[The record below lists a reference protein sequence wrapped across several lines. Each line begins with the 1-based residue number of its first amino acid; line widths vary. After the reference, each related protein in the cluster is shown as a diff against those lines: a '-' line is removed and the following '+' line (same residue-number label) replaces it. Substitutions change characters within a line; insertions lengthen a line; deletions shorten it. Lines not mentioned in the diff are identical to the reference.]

1 MIRPDISRHDIIMS
15 KSKPEMILTRSFLS
29 VCIAIL
35 LILAGCA
42 PFPPA
47 TPVTT
52 PLLPPVRVSTPEDV
66 GRPAPQNQEIL
77 RSLSQLVEIRDELKQ
92 IRNSVE
98 ELQFES
104 DNNKR
109 RRQDLYQDVDRRLL
123 EIERN
128 QRVINSRLE
137 IVIAAERVPEAGA
150 VTAGT
155 EEEEWGMISASRP
168 GGAAEGNETPVT
180 RVLVVDG
187 SDQDPQ
193 DPDESSADTT
203 VPDSGVSSLT
213 DSRGTVSLDEQNAY
227 DQAFELLKQSRY
239 QDFILAARQFVTTWP
254 TSQLADDAW
263 YWMAEAHYVNH
274 EFENALSGFK
284 TVVTRYPD
292 SQRVPEALLKTGY
305 IQYDIGA
312 YDDAA
317 EIFRDI
323 LVRFP
328 GHNVTVS
335 AQTRLR
341 RIENTIQ

>member
-1 MIRPDISRHDIIMS
+1 MS
-15 KSKPEMILTRSFLS
+15 KSKSEMILTRSFS
-29 VCIAIL
+29 SIGIAISF
-35 LILAGCA
+35 ILAGCV
-42 PFPPA
+42 
-47 TPVTT
+47 PV
-52 PLLPPVRVSTPEDV
+52 PVNTPEEV
-66 GRPAPQNQEIL
+66 EWSAPKNQEIS
-77 RSLSQLVEIRDELKQ
+77 RALSQLADIRDELKQ

-123 EIERN
+123 QIERN

-137 IVIAAERVPEAGA
+137 IVIAAEGSPEAGA
-150 VTAGT
+150 VTTGT
-155 EEEEWGMISASRP
+155 EEEEWGMINVNPTGSV
-168 GGAAEGNETPVT
+168 AAGSQTPVT

-187 SDQDPQ
+187 SDQSPQ
-193 DPDESSADTT
+193 ESLAGSA
-203 VPDSGVSSLT
+203 VPNSDGFPVADSPA
-213 DSRGTVSLDEQNAY
+213 TVSLEEQNAY
-227 DQAFELLKQSRY
+227 DHAFELLKQSRY

-274 EFENALSGFK
+274 EFENALSGFR
-284 TVVTRYPD
+284 TVVVRYPD

-312 YDDAA
+312 YDEAA

>member
-1 MIRPDISRHDIIMS
+1 MS

-35 LILAGCA
+35 VILAGCA
-42 PFPPA
+42 PIPPA
-47 TPVTT
+47 IPVTAPPITPV
-52 PLLPPVRVSTPEDV
+52 PVNTPEEV
-66 GRPAPQNQEIL
+66 EQPAPQNQEIL
-77 RSLSQLVEIRDELKQ
+77 RALSQLAEIKDELKQ

-128 QRVINSRLE
+128 QQVTNSRLE
-137 IVIAAERVPEAGA
+137 RVITAEGVPEAGA
-150 VTAGT
+150 VTAET
-155 EEEEWGMISASRP
+155 EEEEWGMIKVSPP
-168 GGAAEGNETPVT
+168 GGVAEGSETPVT

-187 SDQDPQ
+187 SSPQ
-193 DPDESSADTT
+193 DPDESPA
-203 VPDSGVSSLT
+203 
-213 DSRGTVSLDEQNAY
+213 TVSLDEQNAY

-239 QDFILAARQFVTTWP
+239 QDFILAARQFVATWP

-274 EFENALSGFK
+274 EFENALSGFR
-284 TVVTRYPD
+284 TVVVRYPD

-312 YDDAA
+312 YDEAA

-341 RIENTIQ
+341 RIEKTIQ

>member
-1 MIRPDISRHDIIMS
+1 
-15 KSKPEMILTRSFLS
+15 MILTRSFLS

-35 LILAGCA
+35 LVLAGCA
-42 PFPPA
+42 PIPPA
-47 TPVTT
+47 TPVTKSAIT
-52 PLLPPVRVSTPEDV
+52 PAPVNTPEEV
-66 GRPAPQNQEIL
+66 EQPALQNQEII
-77 RSLSQLVEIRDELKQ
+77 RALSRLADIRDELKQ

-104 DNNKR
+104 DNDKR

-128 QRVINSRLE
+128 QRAINSRLE
-137 IVIAAERVPEAGA
+137 TVVAAEGVPEAGTVA
-150 VTAGT
+150 AGT
-155 EEEEWGMISASRP
+155 EEEGLGMISVSPP
-168 GGAAEGNETPVT
+168 GGVADGPETPVT

-187 SDQDPQ
+187 SNSQ
-193 DPDESSADTT
+193 DPDSQDPDVNSTDRS
-203 VPDSGVSSLT
+203 VPGSDGSPAT
-213 DSRGTVSLDEQNAY
+213 DSPATVSLDEQNAY
-227 DQAFELLKQSRY
+227 DHAFELLKQSRY

-254 TSQLADDAW
+254 TSQLADDTW

-274 EFENALSGFK
+274 EFENALSGFR
-284 TVVTRYPD
+284 TVVVRYPD

-312 YDDAA
+312 YDEAA